1 MSNFEINF
9 NDSSSSGDSIVDG
22 YMSWSAKGTEDG
34 SVPAKNFFVKT
45 GTGDKNVVTA
55 IKDKGDG
62 VIMDI
67 YNMKTGW
74 QRFFPDGSVEWV
86 YNEDLKDWKAR
97 PSDEHKQGI
106 SVTCAINDKVVVWR
120 QAGYAIIE
128 GFKSMSASLKDAK
141 DGKLPVVKLKE
152 VKTEKFKVGST
163 NIPILEVVEW
173 VDRPFVL
180 ELEQGD
186 TVSESATEGKAE
198 F

>member
-9 NDSSSSGDSIVDG
+9 NDSSSSSDSLVDG

-34 SVPAKNFFVKT
+34 SVPAKNFFVKS
-45 GTGDKNVVTA
+45 GSGDKVVVTA
-55 IKDKGDG
+55 IKEKGDG
-62 VIMDI
+62 VVMDI

-86 YNEDLKDWKAR
+86 YNDDLKDWKSR
-97 PSDEHKQGI
+97 PSEEHKQGI
-106 SVTCAINDKVVVWR
+106 SVDCVINDKLVVWR

-128 GFKSMSASLKDAK
+128 GFKSMSASLKEAK
-141 DGKLPVVKLKE
+141 DGKLPVVKLKD
-152 VKTEKFKVGST
+152 VKQEKFKVGST
-163 NIPILEVVEW
+163 QIPILEVTDW

-180 ELEQGD
+180 EAQ
-186 TVSESATEGKAE
+186 TEGTTSKSKEE

>member
-9 NDSSSSGDSIVDG
+9 NDSSSSSDSLVDG

-34 SVPAKNFFVKT
+34 SVPAKNFFVKS
-45 GTGDKNVVTA
+45 GSGDKVVVTA
-55 IKDKGDG
+55 IKEKGDG

-86 YNEDLKDWKAR
+86 YNDDLKDWKPR

-106 SVTCAINDKVVVWR
+106 SVDCVINDKLVVWR

-128 GFKSMSASLKDAK
+128 GFKSMSASLKEAK
-141 DGKLPVVKLKE
+141 DGKLPVIKLKD
-152 VKTEKFKVGST
+152 VKQEKFKVGST
-163 NIPILEVVEW
+163 QIPILEVTDW

-180 ELEQGD
+180 E
-186 TVSESATEGKAE
+186 AKAE
-198 F
+198 GTTSNSKEEF

>member
-9 NDSSSSGDSIVDG
+9 NDSSSSGDSLVDG

-34 SVPAKNFFVKT
+34 SVPAKNFFVKS
-45 GTGDKNVVTA
+45 GSGDKVVVTA
-55 IKDKGDG
+55 IKEKGDG

-86 YNEDLKDWKAR
+86 YNDDLKDWKPR
-97 PSDEHKQGI
+97 PSEEHKQGI
-106 SVTCAINDKVVVWR
+106 SVDCVINDKLVVWR

-128 GFKSMSASLKDAK
+128 GFKSMSAALKEAK
-141 DGKLPVVKLKE
+141 DGKLPVVKLKD
-152 VKTEKFKVGST
+152 VKQEKFKVGST
-163 NIPILEVVEW
+163 QIPILEVTDW

-180 ELEQGD
+180 EAQ
-186 TVSESATEGKAE
+186 AEGTTSNSKEE

>member
-34 SVPAKNFFVKT
+34 SVPAKNFFVKS
-45 GTGDKNVVTA
+45 GSGDKVVVTA
-55 IKDKGDG
+55 IKEKGDG

-74 QRFFPDGSVEWV
+74 QRFSPDGGVEWV
-86 YNEDLKDWKAR
+86 YNDDLKDWKPR

-106 SVTCAINDKVVVWR
+106 SVDCVINDKLVVWR

-128 GFKSMSASLKDAK
+128 GFKSMSASLKEAK
-141 DGKLPVVKLKE
+141 DGKLPVVKLKD
-152 VKTEKFKVGST
+152 VKQEKFKVGST
-163 NIPILEVVEW
+163 QIPILEVTDW

-180 ELEQGD
+180 E
-186 TVSESATEGKAE
+186 AHAEGTTSNSKEE

>member
-9 NDSSSSGDSIVDG
+9 NDSSSSSDSLVDG

-34 SVPAKNFFVKT
+34 SVPAKNFFVKS
-45 GTGDKNVVTA
+45 GSGDKVVVTA
-55 IKDKGDG
+55 IKEKGDG
-62 VIMDI
+62 VVMDI

-86 YNEDLKDWKAR
+86 YNDDLKDWKPR
-97 PSDEHKQGI
+97 PSEEHKQGI
-106 SVTCAINDKVVVWR
+106 SVDCVINDKLVVWR

-128 GFKSMSASLKDAK
+128 GFKSMSASLKEAK
-141 DGKLPVVKLKE
+141 DGKLPVVKLKD
-152 VKTEKFKVGST
+152 VKQEKFKVGST
-163 NIPILEVVEW
+163 QIPILEVTDW

-180 ELEQGD
+180 EAQ
-186 TVSESATEGKAE
+186 AEGTTSNSKEE

>member
-9 NDSSSSGDSIVDG
+9 NDSSSSGDSLVDG

-34 SVPAKNFFVKT
+34 SVPAKNFFVKS
-45 GTGDKNVVTA
+45 GSGDKVVVTA
-55 IKDKGDG
+55 IKEKGDG

-86 YNEDLKDWKAR
+86 YNNDLKDWKPR

-106 SVTCAINDKVVVWR
+106 SVDCVINDKLVVWR

-128 GFKSMSASLKDAK
+128 GFKSMSAALKQAK
-141 DGKLPVVKLKE
+141 DGKLPVVKLKD
-152 VKTEKFKVGST
+152 VKQEKFKVGST
-163 NIPILEVVEW
+163 QIPILEVTDW

-180 ELEQGD
+180 EAQ
-186 TVSESATEGKAE
+186 AEGTTSNSKEE

>member
-9 NDSSSSGDSIVDG
+9 NDSSSSSESLVDG

-34 SVPAKNFFVKT
+34 SVPAKNFFVKS
-45 GTGDKNVVTA
+45 GSGDKVVVTA
-55 IKDKGDG
+55 IKEKGDG

-86 YNEDLKDWKAR
+86 YNDDLKDWKPR

-106 SVTCAINDKVVVWR
+106 SVDCVINDKLVVWR

-128 GFKSMSASLKDAK
+128 GFKSMSASLKEAK
-141 DGKLPVVKLKE
+141 DGKLPVVKLKD
-152 VKTEKFKVGST
+152 VKQEKFKVGST
-163 NIPILEVVEW
+163 QIPILEVTDW

-180 ELEQGD
+180 EAQ
-186 TVSESATEGKAE
+186 AEGTTSNSKEE